1 MQKRLL
7 MLNASTHEIPFIL
20 AARKLGFYVIT
31 TSTKAEYEGH
41 KYADEYVYGNYN
53 DYEEMVAL
61 AKRLKIDAV
70 SHACTDD
77 CALSAA
83 YIGER
88 LGLKGHDTYENA
100 QIIHRKD
107 KFKEFALKNK
117 VLTPRSYSF
126 ESYTEALEYGRTA
139 QYPVIVK
146 PTDLAGGQGIH
157 VAENYNEFALFAQQA
172 FTRSNSKKIV
182 AERFLRG
189 TLHSLCT
196 FIVDHKVVAYCP
208 INDYSFKNQYMT
220 NSGLAPAEDWENA
233 VKILIPETERIASIL
248 GLVDGQLHMQYILE
262 DGKPYIIEMMR
273 RNIGNNFTT
282 TVTDFIGVNW
292 PEWVMRAEA
301 GMDCHMIPESR
312 MAEGHFG
319 YHMIMGDRNGT
330 FQEIK
335 IDPEFE
341 QYVYQFTQWAEDGH
355 VIENYMS
362 EKLGNVLFRFPTDT
376 EKKKYLPHIN
386 ELVRVVYKEEKQ
398 N

>member
-31 TSTKAEYEGH
+31 TSTKKDYEGH

-53 DYEEMVAL
+53 DYDEMIEL

-83 YIGER
+83 YIGEK

-107 KFKEFALKNK
+107 KFKEFAAKYD
-117 VLTPRSYSF
+117 VISPRSYSF
-126 ESYTEALEYGRTA
+126 ECYEDALEYGKTA
-139 QYPVIVK
+139 QFPLIIK

-157 VAENYNEFALFAQQA
+157 VAEDYAEFEIYAKQA
-172 FTRSNSKKIV
+172 FDRSKAKKV
-182 AERFLRG
+182 VVERFIRG

-196 FIVDHKVVAYCP
+196 FIVDQKVVAYCP
-208 INDYSFKNQYMT
+208 INDYSFKNQYLT
-220 NSGLAPAEDWENA
+220 NSGLAPAEDWENSMK
-233 VKILIPETERIASIL
+233 VLIPETERIARIL
-248 GLVDGQLHMQYILE
+248 GLVDGQLHMQYMLE

-282 TVTDFIGVNW
+282 TLTDFIGVNW
-292 PEWVMRAEA
+292 PDWVMRAEA
-301 GMDCHMIPESR
+301 GLDCHMIPETR
-312 MAEGHFG
+312 MAAGHFG
-319 YHMIMGDRNGT
+319 YHMIMGDRNGV
-330 FQEIK
+330 FKGIE
-335 IDPEFE
+335 IDPEF
-341 QYVYQFTQWAEDGH
+341 QKYVYQFVQWEQPGH

-362 EKLGNVLFRFPTDT
+362 EKMGNVLFRFHTDE
-376 EKKKYLPHIN
+376 EKQRYMPRIN
-386 ELVRVVYKEEKQ
+386 ELVKVLYED
-398 N
+398 